1 MPAFAGLTEPG
12 HDKGLGEGLTGLH
25 QVLARA
31 LGREPYGARKSL
43 RFRQAGDWRQASAA
57 PIRRASVP
65 ENSCH
70 TSSQR
75 TASRRRPGSL
85 HLVHRASRPRRSD
98 AVHLAPTLRYQ
109 PSLAAQMAWPQT
121 ASFAAFTGRT
131 LSILRA
137 GFALNTVGSLVN
149 GLMPWRSLVAGFL
162 TTMNLAKPGSRNSPD
177 FFISW

>member
-1 MPAFAGLTEPG
+1 MTRDWERALPTYIKL
-12 HDKGLGEGLTGLH
+12 LR
-25 QVLARA
+25 VLWAENRRA
-31 LGREPYGARKSL
+31 LGSGNAFGKSAKGVRPQPL
-43 RFRQAGDWRQASAA
+43 PSGGQASLKALVTPLPSA
-57 PIRRASVP
+57 PPHDVGRIHP
-65 ENSCH
+65 
-70 TSSQR
+70 TQF
-75 TASRRRPGSL
+75 SRHHVLADLTLSICRP
-85 HLVHRASRPRRSD
+85 A
-98 AVHLAPTLRYQ
+98 LRYQ